1 VVAWMGGAAGLVL
14 LESRRLGRVARPAL
28 IGLSVLLLAVPAFL
42 GAGVQRLWAMRLFSP
57 FQVPNGLVRAAEY
70 MRDHGDSRDVFQDS
84 QLDRTCVVAA
94 LSERSTYAAQTFTT
108 MSYNGDLLQQRVTLV
123 DRLTGLRDAAAV
135 TTTAQQLGMR
145 WFLLEPGDQV
155 AWPDTIMRS
164 PIFELDGYR
173 LYRF

>member
-1 VVAWMGGAAGLVL
+1 MKSLIAVAG
-14 LESRRLGRVARPAL
+14 
-28 IGLSVLLLAVPAFL
+28 LLLAVPALL
-42 GAGVQRLWAMRLFSP
+42 GSGVQRLWAMRLFSP
-57 FQVPNGLVRAAEY
+57 VQVPNGLVRAAEY
-70 MRDHGDSRDVFQDS
+70 MRDHGDGRDVFQDS

-123 DRLTGLRDAAAV
+123 DRLTGLREAAAV
-135 TTTAQQLGMR
+135 TATAQQLGMR

-155 AWPDTIMRS
+155 AWPDAIMRS
-164 PIFELDGYR
+164 PVFELDGYR